1 MQRLLAEDLI
11 HLSLQLGDLFAN
23 SSGLIRLCNRK
34 LKEVCVL
41 APFRGSFKTNYAGKF
56 NLRPALGNRKCSNDK
71 CCAYAPCFWCWGG
84 RQLNKYLN
92 CV

>member
-84 RQLNKYLN
+84 RQL
-92 CV
+92 